1 MASDKFFIVLSHGMD
16 NPNRASRALQLT
28 KVAHEKGREVQLF
41 LMDDG
46 VNIAREGI
54 VNTIKSA
61 AGDEAKD
68 HMDYLIKNNI
78 PILVCKPCAASR
90 QIVPE
95 EMVPNATLATGADL
109 IDIASVSTT
118 LSF

>member
-1 MASDKFFIVLSHGMD
+1 MAQKYLVVLMHGMD
-16 NPNRASRALQLT
+16 NPNKTSRALQLT
-28 KVAHEKGREVQLF
+28 KVAHEKGLEARLF

-46 VNIAREGI
+46 VYVAREGT

-68 HMDYLIKNNI
+68 HMAYLIANKV
-78 PILVCKPCAASR
+78 PIYVCKPCAAAR

-95 EMVPNATLATGADL
+95 EMLPNASLATGSDL
-109 IDIASVSTT
+109 IDMSLEGQTIT
-118 LSF
+118 F